1 MDREESMSYQGNC
14 LQLSVDNTIAT
25 LTFNNQNESVN
36 KFDRNTLE
44 ELRAVTDLLKTNTEV
59 TGLLVK
65 SGKKDFIVGAD
76 IMEFGELFKGSEEE
90 LIAWMEDANKIF
102 NDIEDLPYPTVS
114 VVNGTAFG
122 GGFEM
127 ALSTDYRVMSKKA
140 VVGLP
145 EVKLGICPGFGGTV
159 RLPRLIGADN
169 AIEAISGTQTLKAD
183 KALKLGAVDAAV
195 APDLLDEAANKLLQ
209 QAKSGLFDWQERRR
223 QKTSPLN
230 LGMIEKMMCFTTAKG
245 FIAGKA
251 GKNYPAPVEVVKI
264 IEKSASKDRD
274 GALKAEGKGFAKLA
288 KTSVADALI
297 GLFLNDQVIKKK
309 GKKYGKEARSVK
321 KTAVL
326 GAGIMGGGIAYQSAT
341 KKIPIIMKDINEAA
355 ISLGLS
361 EANKLLN
368 KQIKRKKIDTVEM
381 ANTLGRIR
389 PTLSY
394 GDFADVDLVV
404 EAVVENEKVKKMV
417 LAEVE
422 ATCAEGTILT
432 SNTSS
437 ISITRLAEGLKHPE
451 NFCGMHFFNPVHL
464 MPLVEVIRGEKS
476 SEEAIAST
484 VAYATAMGKTAIVV
498 GDCPGFLVNRV
509 LFPYFAGFQ
518 ILVSEGVDFKRIDKL
533 MEKFGWPMG
542 PAYLLD
548 VVGID
553 TAHHVGEVLADGFPT
568 RMRFEGR
575 SSLDVMYDAQRYG
588 QKNDRGYYMY
598 APDKKGKPKK
608 AVDPEVDALLASIQP
623 NDAPEISD
631 EEIIERM
638 MIPMVI
644 ETARCLEEGIVDTPN
659 EADMGLIMGIGFPPF
674 RGGAFRYADQV
685 GLTTMCAQSEKYQHL
700 GELYRPTE
708 RMLEMARNQE
718 TYFG

>member
-1 MDREESMSYQGNC
+1 
-14 LQLSVDNTIAT
+14 
-25 LTFNNQNESVN
+25 
-36 KFDRNTLE
+36 
-44 ELRAVTDLLKTNTEV
+44 
-59 TGLLVK
+59 
-65 SGKKDFIVGAD
+65 
-76 IMEFGELFKGSEEE
+76 
-90 LIAWMEDANKIF
+90 
-102 NDIEDLPYPTVS
+102 
-114 VVNGTAFG
+114 
-122 GGFEM
+122 
-127 ALSTDYRVMSKKA
+127 
-140 VVGLP
+140 
-145 EVKLGICPGFGGTV
+145 
-159 RLPRLIGADN
+159 
-169 AIEAISGTQTLKAD
+169 
-183 KALKLGAVDAAV
+183 
-195 APDLLDEAANKLLQ
+195 
-209 QAKSGLFDWQERRR
+209 
-223 QKTSPLN
+223 
-230 LGMIEKMMCFTTAKG
+230 
-245 FIAGKA
+245 
-251 GKNYPAPVEVVKI
+251 
-264 IEKSASKDRD
+264 
-274 GALKAEGKGFAKLA
+274 
-288 KTSVADALI
+288 
-297 GLFLNDQVIKKK
+297 
-309 GKKYGKEARSVK
+309 
-321 KTAVL
+321 
-326 GAGIMGGGIAYQSAT
+326 
-341 KKIPIIMKDINEAA
+341 
-355 ISLGLS
+355 
-361 EANKLLN
+361 
-368 KQIKRKKIDTVEM
+368 
-381 ANTLGRIR
+381 
-389 PTLSY
+389 
-394 GDFADVDLVV
+394 
-404 EAVVENEKVKKMV
+404 
-417 LAEVE
+417 
-422 ATCAEGTILT
+422 
-432 SNTSS
+432 
-437 ISITRLAEGLKHPE
+437 
-451 NFCGMHFFNPVHL
+451 MHFFNPVHL